1 MVILQIESEHNWEM
15 QYLEEEYKK
24 HWKGARKEEKQ
35 TSGATLGKAKW
46 TRQKRCRGRSMR
58 AAAAARPAAAGY
70 EGATGGGRSTHAA
83 GAAFGRQRCAQRF
96 EY

>member
-1 MVILQIESEHNWEM
+1 M

-70 EGATGGGRSTHAA
+70 EGTSCGRHSIHAA
-83 GAAFGRQRCAQRF
+83 AAAFAVSNYALHF
-96 EY
+96 D